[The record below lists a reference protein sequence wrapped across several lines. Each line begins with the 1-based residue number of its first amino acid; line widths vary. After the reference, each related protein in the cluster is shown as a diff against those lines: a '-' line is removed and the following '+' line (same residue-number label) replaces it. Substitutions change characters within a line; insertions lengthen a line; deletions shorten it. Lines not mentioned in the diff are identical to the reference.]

1 MSLNTA
7 VEQIEGG
14 QLLRLMGRLDS
25 ATAPILEKVLLGLF
39 TAPGARV
46 LVDFAALGY
55 VSSAGLRVVL
65 MAAKQ
70 ARQLKGRLILCS
82 LQPHVAEVF
91 EMSGF
96 ARIIDIAGSEA
107 EGLDRLSVT

>member
-1 MSLNTA
+1 MSLNTS
-7 VEQIEGG
+7 VEAIDGG
-14 QLLRLMGRLDS
+14 QVLRVMGRLDS
-25 ATAPILEKVLLGLF
+25 ATSPVLEKALLALLVE
-39 TAPGARV
+39 PGARV

-70 ARQLKGRLILCS
+70 ARQIKGKLILCS
-82 LQPHVAEVF
+82 LQPHVGEVF

-96 ARIIDIAGSEA
+96 ARIIEIAASEP
-107 EGLDRLSVT
+107 EGRERLKA